1 MSHRAMITTQMK
13 DEAILAKTLDSQGI
27 KYRQEGTRFHLL
39 TGAFNGTTIDTRTG
53 QLTGEDV
60 DRNREATDARIFSL
74 RQHYTVTERKEFH
87 FKKGTTVSTE
97 TETVKGQQVVVL
109 CCSREA

>member
-13 DEAILAKTLDSQGI
+13 DNDILAKTLASQNI
-27 KYRQEGTRFHLL
+27 QYRQEGTRFHLE
-39 TGAFNGTTIDTRTG
+39 TGAFNGTVINTRTG
-53 QLTGEDV
+53 QVVGADT
-60 DRNREATDARIFSL
+60 DRNRDATDRRIGSL

-87 FKKGTTVSTE
+87 FKKGTIVSTE

>member
-13 DEAILAKTLDSQGI
+13 DNEILGKTLDSQGI
-27 KYRQEGTRFHLL
+27 KYRQDGMRFHLL

-53 QLTGEDV
+53 QLVGADV
-60 DRNREATDARIFSL
+60 DNNLAATDQRIFSL

-87 FKKGTTVSTE
+87 FKKGTSVSTE